1 MEGKVLQLKYN
12 KNNQINHQRKVLIDA
27 IKMKLTVINSERR
40 ERESKRL
47 KERDKNM

>member
-1 MEGKVLQLKYN
+1 MLQLKYN
-12 KNNQINHQRKVLIDA
+12 KNNQINHQLKVLIDA